1 MNRDVIALAEAIA
14 RAGGRALLVGGFV
27 RDHALEQ
34 ESKDYDFE
42 IYGLSLSDLETTLA
56 TFGEVI
62 AVGRAFG
69 VLRVKGFE
77 MDFSLPRRDNKTGK
91 GHRGF
96 VVDLDPT
103 LSFAEAARRRD
114 LTINSMGLDPLT
126 DELIDPYG
134 GQTDLKAGVLR
145 ATDASQFSE
154 DPLRGLRVAQFASR
168 FDMHP
173 DEELIAVCRDLDL
186 SELPAERLCGEF
198 QKLMLKGR
206 RPSVGMKFLE
216 NTDLLRFFPELDA
229 LRNVPQ
235 DPTWHPEGDVW
246 IHTLMC
252 LDEAAKLKTGDPFED
267 EALMF
272 GILCHDLGKPDTTTV
287 EEGGKVRSILHE
299 KEGIDPTMRFAE
311 QLKLGHKL
319 RDAIC
324 ALVEFHLCPSQFVS
338 QNAKAPAYRRLA
350 RKLDHA
356 GVTLAL
362 LERVARADSLG
373 RTTENALAG
382 RYPAGDTFLERAE
395 AYAVANQATADVVQ
409 GRNLVS
415 RGLKPGPDFRQILD
429 GCRNVQDETGWTD
442 VEQIL
447 TEALARRKSSD

>member
-1 MNRDVIALAEAIA
+1 MTMNRDVIALAEAIA

-206 RPSVGMKFLE
+206 RPSVGIGG
-216 NTDLLRFFPELDA
+216 TAAR
-229 LRNVPQ
+229 R
-235 DPTWHPEGDVW
+235 GDRPCARPGLGDHW
-246 IHTLMC
+246 
-252 LDEAAKLKTGDPFED
+252 TG
-267 EALMF
+267 AR
-272 GILCHDLGKPDTTTV
+272 
-287 EEGGKVRSILHE
+287 VRRH
-299 KEGIDPTMRFAE
+299 
-311 QLKLGHKL
+311 
-319 RDAIC
+319 
-324 ALVEFHLCPSQFVS
+324 
-338 QNAKAPAYRRLA
+338 APGA
-350 RKLDHA
+350 RP
-356 GVTLAL
+356 
-362 LERVARADSLG
+362 G
-373 RTTENALAG
+373 R
-382 RYPAGDTFLERAE
+382 
-395 AYAVANQATADVVQ
+395 
-409 GRNLVS
+409 
-415 RGLKPGPDFRQILD
+415 PGPHPF
-429 GCRNVQDETGWTD
+429 TH
-442 VEQIL
+442 
-447 TEALARRKSSD
+447 ARGPRTRSDLHGLRTCP